1 LSEENKSALPEW
13 GTVFSLGR
21 EQALKGFDQARS
33 TSWTEKDEAEYL
45 ERVRVKAEQIAAGM
59 IAEAKNQAEQIRE
72 EARQDGYAK
81 GLAEAQGELE
91 AFRAAMADSVSA
103 VLSAIEGQCSH
114 IFAQWREDIVG
125 VARLAV
131 ERVTAIELSERR
143 GSVLEGLLL
152 EAVALLE
159 KRRELV
165 IRVNPEDEPVIED
178 IIKTTRERFD
188 DVHSWRVKADASITP
203 GGMVVESESSL
214 AEGRVESRIAAVD
227 QILASLTLPDQ
238 LEPEQDS
245 ECAPQ
250 APAQVPENPPAQTLA
265 PVLEE
270 APESL
275 PASQT

>member
-1 LSEENKSALPEW
+1 LSEENKPGTSEW

-21 EQALKGFDQARS
+21 EQALKGFDLAHS
-33 TSWTEKDEAEYL
+33 TTWTEKDEAAYL
-45 ERVRVKAEQIAAGM
+45 ERVRGKAEQIAAG
-59 IAEAKNQAEQIRE
+59 IISEAKTQAEQIRE
-72 EARQDGYAK
+72 EARQDGYTK

-114 IFAQWREDIVG
+114 IFTQWREDIVG

-131 ERVTAIELSERR
+131 ERITTVELAERR

-165 IRVNPEDEPVIED
+165 IRVNPDDEPVIGD
-178 IIKTTRERFD
+178 IVKTTRERFD
-188 DVHSWRVKADASITP
+188 DVRSWRVKADAAITP

-214 AEGRVESRIAAVD
+214 AEGRMESRIAAVD
-227 QILASLTLPDQ
+227 QILVSLTLPDQ
-238 LEPEQDS
+238 LEPEHQS
-245 ECAPQ
+245 ECVAPTLEN
-250 APAQVPENPPAQTLA
+250 VPE
-265 PVLEE
+265 
-270 APESL
+270 PERSK
-275 PASQT
+275 T

>member
-1 LSEENKSALPEW
+1 LSEENRPDTPEW
-13 GTVFSLGR
+13 GTLFSLGR
-21 EQALKGFDQARS
+21 EQTLKGFDQSRS

-45 ERVRVKAEQIAAGM
+45 DRVRVKAGQIAAGM
-59 IAEAKNQAEQIRE
+59 VAEAKGQAEQIRE
-72 EARQDGYAK
+72 QARQDGYAK
-81 GLAEAQGELE
+81 GLAEAQGELT

-114 IFAQWREDIVG
+114 IFAQWREDIIS

-131 ERVTAIELSERR
+131 ERITAVELAERR
-143 GSVLEGLLL
+143 GAVLEGLLL

-178 IIKTTRERFD
+178 IIKTTKERFE
-188 DVHSWRVKADASITP
+188 DVRSWRVKADASITP

-238 LEPEQDS
+238 LEPEQAA
-245 ECAPQ
+245 ECA
-250 APAQVPENPPAQTLA
+250 APA
-265 PVLEE
+265 E
-270 APESL
+270 AP
-275 PASQT
+275 

>member
-1 LSEENKSALPEW
+1 
-13 GTVFSLGR
+13 
-21 EQALKGFDQARS
+21 
-33 TSWTEKDEAEYL
+33 
-45 ERVRVKAEQIAAGM
+45 
-59 IAEAKNQAEQIRE
+59 
-72 EARQDGYAK
+72 
-81 GLAEAQGELE
+81 
-91 AFRAAMADSVSA
+91 
-103 VLSAIEGQCSH
+103 
-114 IFAQWREDIVG
+114 VG

-203 GGMVVESESSL
+203 GGMEVESESSL

-227 QILASLTLPDQ
+227 QILASLTLPGQ
-238 LEPEQDS
+238 LEPEHES
-245 ECAPQ
+245 ECVGQ
-250 APAQVPENPPAQTLA
+250 
-265 PVLEE
+265 

-275 PASQT
+275 PEPESFQAEAP